1 MKTKLFQVVVNNLA
15 TKFVFNLTQK
25 VELVDKMV
33 ELQKEMPRAKVTFLK
48 VEL

>member
-15 TKFVFNLTQK
+15 TKFVFDLTQK

-33 ELQKEMPRAKVTFLK
+33 ELQKGTHDVVTFLK
-48 VEL
+48 INL